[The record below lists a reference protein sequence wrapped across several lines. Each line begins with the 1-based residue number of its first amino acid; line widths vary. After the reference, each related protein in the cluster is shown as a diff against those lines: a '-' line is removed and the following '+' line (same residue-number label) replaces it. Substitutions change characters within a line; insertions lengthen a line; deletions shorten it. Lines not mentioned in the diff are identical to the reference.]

1 MEHLAEPKAFIG
13 LAKNIKDFCQDINN
27 YNPKKDLKILILFD
41 DITRDMIGNKTFE
54 AIVIKISITYIFF
67 EENIRLNATHCFI
80 IKISYKRELP
90 INKELILSHI
100 KKVMMTLDERIRVKG
115 SIWSE

>member
-1 MEHLAEPKAFIG
+1 MEHFAEPKAFIG

-54 AIVIKISITYIFF
+54 AIVIKISIIYIFF
-67 EENIRLNATHCFI
+67 EENSRLNATHCFI

-115 SIWSE
+115 SI

>member
-1 MEHLAEPKAFIG
+1 MW
-13 LAKNIKDFCQDINN
+13 NISQNQKLLLDLQKILNIFCQDINN

-54 AIVIKISITYIFF
+54 AIVIKLSIRGRAF

-90 INKELILSHI
+90 MNKKLILSHI
-100 KKVMMTLDERIRVKG
+100 KKVMMTVDERIRVKG
-115 SIWSE
+115 SI